1 MIRKTETVSYQK
13 VRDLKARLKDEADI
27 LRDAA
32 ANLED
37 APNAEDVVEG
47 AAEDIDGVIRRLT
60 GFKADIAAE
69 PEIERWETVRWTET
83 VESDDGEPESVELA
97 EQVPITRDSSAPTAG
112 RASKPAIEPLTEE
125 VHQFLGRLH
134 NLLDR
139 LRGGQGSEA
148 EATLAMDLFEVAGQ
162 LESLVG
168 QRLDPDQ
175 LLASVPSE
183 ALKTGEK
190 VGSS

>member
-1 MIRKTETVSYQK
+1 MIRKTETVSYQN

-83 VESDDGEPESVELA
+83 VESDDGQPESVELA
-97 EQVPITRDSSAPTAG
+97 EQVPITRDSSAPTAESAG
-112 RASKPAIEPLTEE
+112 KPALESLTKE

-134 NLLDR
+134 SLLDR
-139 LRGGQGSEA
+139 LRDGGEA
-148 EATLAMDLFEVAGQ
+148 EAALIMDLFEIAGQ
-162 LESLVG
+162 LEALVG
-168 QRLDPDQ
+168 QRLGSDR

-190 VGSS
+190 VESS